1 MKSSIENLN
10 ERFEDF
16 SLEEMLKKLRDYG
29 FNRIKFSSSLGQEDQ
44 VITHVIFTN
53 NLPIVIFTLD
63 TGRLFEE
70 TYHLLDRTITRYAKP
85 IEVYLPNE
93 KVLRQFVTKHGP
105 NSFYRSIENR
115 KRCCQIRKTDVLEK
129 VLKDADLWITGLRSD
144 QSQTRQNLEL
154 FQWDSH
160 LKITKFNPLLNW
172 SLADVETYLKEHSIP
187 QNDLHNKGYL
197 SIGCAPCTKA
207 IKPGEDIRAGRWW
220 WENSKKECGL
230 HLRG

>member
-10 ERFEDF
+10 ERFKDF
-16 SLEEMLKKLRDYG
+16 SLEEGLRNLRANG

-44 VITHVIFTN
+44 VLTHVIFTN
-53 NLPIVIFTLD
+53 NLPIAVFTLD

-70 TYHLLDRTITRYAKP
+70 TYDLLERTITRYAKS

-93 KVLRQFVTKHGP
+93 KVLRQFLTKHGP

-115 KRCCQIRKTDVLEK
+115 KRCCKIRKTDVLEK
-129 VLKDADLWITGLRSD
+129 ALKDADLWITGLRSD

-154 FQWDSH
+154 FEWDSY
-160 LKITKFNPLLNW
+160 LQITKFNPLLNW
-172 SLADVETYLKEHSIP
+172 SLADVETYLKAHSIP
-187 QNDLHNKGYL
+187 QNDLHDKGYL
-197 SIGCAPCTKA
+197 SIGCAPCTRA

-230 HLRG
+230 HLRS